1 MFVPWLVC
9 TFLYTFFMF
18 QMLCTFPLMHRFRG
32 HTLLMLKI
40 ANWAMTSR
48 NIDTVYVLIHMP
60 YVVLYIPYAY

>member
-1 MFVPWLVC
+1 
-9 TFLYTFFMF
+9 
-18 QMLCTFPLMHRFRG
+18 
-32 HTLLMLKI
+32 MLKI